1 MMNSFSQVSRSP
13 LFGNN
18 MLFYLKCY

>member
-1 MMNSFSQVSRSP
+1 MNSFSQVSRSP